1 MADTPRCEFEGKNLI
16 LKLQK
21 TLEGRIEAIPPFIQ
35 GIMEVVES
43 MGCAAGQEREV
54 EIALLEALSNAV
66 IHGCKNDPLKKV
78 ECCVACDES
87 QGSLIVVRYPGEGF
101 YCAAIPSPI
110 VRQNLFPAYG
120 RGIFMITQPLD
131 EV

>member
-1 MADTPRCEFEGKNLI
+1 MADTLRCEFEGKNLI

-21 TLEGRIEAIPPFIQ
+21 TLEGRIEAIPPFIE

-43 MGCAAGQEREV
+43 MGCAAGKEREV

-66 IHGCKNDPLKKV
+66 IHGCKNDPLKTV

-87 QGSLIVVRYPGEGF
+87 RGLFIVVRDRGEG
-101 YCAAIPSPI
+101 CDLESIARAVVAPT
-110 VRQNLFPAYG
+110 R
-120 RGIFMITQPLD
+120 
-131 EV
+131 